1 MPRRSRACSANVIFH
16 VLNRAVR
23 GTRLFDSP
31 EDYLAFE
38 RILSEAMTRDGL
50 RLLSY
55 CVMPNHWHL
64 VVWPSGDRQLSKCM
78 HWLTLT
84 HAARW
89 GAAKHL
95 RGTGAVYQDRFKAI
109 PVQSDRH
116 FLTVC
121 RYVERNALR
130 AGLVVRAEAW
140 QPSSLWQRCSSFYAI
155 PLHEWPILRPPD
167 WVNLVNQPQTEAE
180 LEAIRKAV
188 QKGRPLGNEDWQ
200 NEIAAQLGLGSTLH
214 PRGRPRK
221 HRVTGNESGSLF

>member
-1 MPRRSRACSANVIFH
+1 MPRRSRDGSANVIFH

-23 GTRLFDSP
+23 GTRLFETP

-38 RILSEAMTRDGL
+38 RILSEAVTRAGL
-50 RLLSY
+50 RLLAY

-64 VVWPSGDRQLSKCM
+64 VVWPNDDQQLSKSM

-89 GAAKHL
+89 GTAKHV

-116 FLTVC
+116 FLTLC

-130 AGLVVRAEAW
+130 AGLVDRAESW

-155 PLHEWPILRPPD
+155 PLHEWPILRPAD
-167 WVNLVNQPQTEAE
+167 WVSLVNEPQTVAE
-180 LEAIRKAV
+180 TEAIRKAV

-200 NEIAAQLGLGSTLH
+200 REIAGRLGLNSTLH
-214 PRGRPRK
+214 PRGRPR
-221 HRVTGNESGSLF
+221 RNRSGNESGSLF